1 VRYTRK
7 GAVGSVSSVFTTA
20 FTSVHSRLSF
30 TTVVHNRLSFT
41 TALPPAVLRARIPAM
56 RRRDLFR
63 ASIALS
69 LAGECAVLGQ
79 GPADASPESRKAFL
93 EKFPWTEMCTTPED
107 AMMLRILIESRGAK
121 RGVEVGGNVGYGAI
135 NMGIG
140 FERTAGRLYSLE
152 IDPGNVRTARKNLG
166 TVGLDKTVTVV
177 EGDALKVLP
186 TLEAGIDFVFIDA
199 LKPDYLKYFR
209 SLEPKLVRGAT
220 VVADNVIVS
229 ARQMS
234 DFLSYVQSSPNY
246 DSVVIRAS
254 LHKNDGMLI
263 GFKIA

>member
-1 VRYTRK
+1 
-7 GAVGSVSSVFTTA
+7 
-20 FTSVHSRLSF
+20 
-30 TTVVHNRLSFT
+30 
-41 TALPPAVLRARIPAM
+41 M

-63 ASIALS
+63 ASIAAA
-69 LAGECAVLGQ
+69 LAGERAALGQ
-79 GPADASPESRKAFL
+79 GASAATPESRKAFL
-93 EKFPWTEMCTTPED
+93 EKFPWTEMCTTAED

-140 FERTAGRLYSLE
+140 FERTGGRLYSVE
-152 IDPGNVRTARKNLG
+152 IDSGNVRTARRNLES
-166 TVGLDKTVTVV
+166 VGLSKTVTVI

-186 TLEAGIDFVFIDA
+186 ALDDGLDFIFLDA
-199 LKPDYLKYFR
+199 LKPDYMKYFK

-220 VVADNVIVS
+220 VAADNVIVY

-234 DFLSYVQSSPNY
+234 DFLNYVQSSPSY

-263 GFKIA
+263 GFKLA

>member
-1 VRYTRK
+1 MIRRPPRSTRVR
-7 GAVGSVSSVFTTA
+7 SSA
-20 FTSVHSRLSF
+20 
-30 TTVVHNRLSFT
+30 
-41 TALPPAVLRARIPAM
+41 
-56 RRRDLFR
+56 
-63 ASIALS
+63 ASD
-69 LAGECAVLGQ
+69 VY
-79 GPADASPESRKAFL
+79 
-93 EKFPWTEMCTTPED
+93 
-107 AMMLRILIESRGAK
+107 K
-121 RGVEVGGNVGYGAI
+121 RQVGYGAI

>member
-1 VRYTRK
+1 
-7 GAVGSVSSVFTTA
+7 
-20 FTSVHSRLSF
+20 
-30 TTVVHNRLSFT
+30 
-41 TALPPAVLRARIPAM
+41 
-56 RRRDLFR
+56 
-63 ASIALS
+63 
-69 LAGECAVLGQ
+69 
-79 GPADASPESRKAFL
+79 
-93 EKFPWTEMCTTPED
+93 D

-152 IDPGNVRTARKNLG
+152 IDPG
-166 TVGLDKTVTVV
+166 
-177 EGDALKVLP
+177 
-186 TLEAGIDFVFIDA
+186 IDFVFIDA

-234 DFLSYVQSSPNY
+234 DFLS
-246 DSVVIRAS
+246 
-254 LHKNDGMLI
+254 
-263 GFKIA
+263 